1 VRGTPL
7 HIVNVLLTA
16 LESHEGLGARAWLP
30 KLHGPIHGTRQE
42 QVCHL
47 AVLVALALPW
57 VHLYR
62 CEWCMMILEDALDAA
77 ILLLALVNFE
87 VFRAHIEVV
96 LLTLG
101 EVEAVSVD
109 RLSVVASTS
118 NRGLVGSRSRRILR
132 LLCHREE
139 GKALGVEQRRRSPI
153 AHLAVVTDRH
163 NIVLVVEADDRHA
176 VDGVLVTVLSQATLL
191 DWLRAVLTLSGWSR
205 DGLFLSAD
213 VPLE

>member
-1 VRGTPL
+1 
-7 HIVNVLLTA
+7 
-16 LESHEGLGARAWLP
+16 
-30 KLHGPIHGTRQE
+30 
-42 QVCHL
+42 
-47 AVLVALALPW
+47 
-57 VHLYR
+57 
-62 CEWCMMILEDALDAA
+62 MILEDALDAA

-101 EVEAVSVD
+101 EVETVSVD
-109 RLSVVASTS
+109 RLSVVASTA
-118 NRGLVGSRSRRILR
+118 NRGLVGCRSRRILR

-139 GKALGVEQRRRSPI
+139 GEALGVEQRRRSPI

-213 VPLE
+213 IPLE